1 MDQLFQLLKPGIIPP
16 KITHIVWDYDG
27 VLTDKRDLNPQCLK
41 LLANLGKM
49 GVKHAFVSGRESDF
63 LKKNI
68 FSVVDGEHIGGNFVF
83 LGELG
88 ATKSG
93 FLQETHWTQDWKNHP
108 IMDPDFRQ
116 EIRTLFSNWE
126 YLSQIKESEAAFQ
139 AMDYRSR
146 PIFFPKNPNMPF
158 PEFEWYEEKTVVM
171 SVTAIRDAE
180 LKTIPSFIAKRGN
193 IAQTI
198 EKIIEKRGLQNY
210 ISVVIAATAID
221 IAPKINGRIMEK
233 DHGSAV
239 ALSHWITDEGKNPIA
254 GTVCFGDSRADIK
267 MCEPFNGKTLGNMPI
282 FFVGRQDEYEQIEN
296 SPLVAA
302 ASLGALG
309 QNPDN
314 ICSQVTIAILQWLME
329 NEKF

>member
-1 MDQLFQLLKPGIIPP
+1 MDQLFQLLKLDIIPP
-16 KITHIVWDYDG
+16 KITHIIWDYDG
-27 VLTDKRDLNPQCLK
+27 VLTDKRDLNPECLK
-41 LLANLGKM
+41 LLALLGKM

-68 FSVVDGEHIGGNFVF
+68 FSVVDGKHIGGNFIF

-88 ATKSG
+88 ATESG
-93 FLQETHWTQDWKNHP
+93 FLQETRWTQDWKNHP
-108 IMDPDFRQ
+108 IMDPGFRQ
-116 EIRTLFSNWE
+116 EIHALFSNWE
-126 YLSQIKESEAAFQ
+126 YLSQIKETESSFK

-146 PIFFPKNPNMPF
+146 PIFFPKNPDMPF

-180 LKTIPSFIAKRGN
+180 LKTIPSFIAKREK

-198 EKIIEKRGLQNY
+198 EKIIEKRDLQNH

-221 IAPKINGRIMEK
+221 IAPKIDGRIMEK
-233 DHGSAV
+233 DHGAAV
-239 ALSHWITDEGKNPIA
+239 AVAHWIAEEKENPIV

-267 MCEPFNGKTLGNMPI
+267 MCEPFNGKILGKMPI
-282 FFVGRQDEYEQIEN
+282 FFVGRQDEYKQIEN

-302 ASLGALG
+302 ASMGALG
-309 QNPDN
+309 QNPDV
-314 ICSQVTIAILQWLME
+314 IGSRVTIDILQWLLE
-329 NEKF
+329 RGKF